1 MNFEKVYSVN
11 EGFYIWKKLI
21 NPLTLVCILFLSP
34 ILGFSQINIEG
45 VVRDTDDETLIGV
58 NVQVRGT
65 NKGTS
70 TDFEG
75 RYKLE
80 NVDENA
86 ILVFSYVG
94 FETQEVSVDGRTNI
108 DVVLK
113 SDAELLEEIVV
124 VGYGEQKKVNVIGS
138 VTAISGSEV
147 AEIPAPDL
155 TNAISGR
162 LPGSVIMQESGEP
175 GRRSE
180 ERRVGKGW
188 RSRGG
193 GGG

>member
-113 SDAELLEEIVV
+113 SDAELLARKIHLNEWIIKIN
-124 VGYGEQKKVNVIGS
+124 GY
-138 VTAISGSEV
+138 
-147 AEIPAPDL
+147 
-155 TNAISGR
+155 
-162 LPGSVIMQESGEP
+162 
-175 GRRSE
+175 
-180 ERRVGKGW
+180 
-188 RSRGG
+188 
-193 GGG
+193 